1 MSRDMIAKFAHYKLL
16 AGVDEVGRGP
26 LAGDVVAAAVI
37 LDPEN
42 PIMGLADSKKLTE
55 KKREALAIEIK
66 NKALAWS
73 ITRASVSEID
83 NLNIL
88 QASLLAMK
96 RAVESLAIQPEH
108 VLVDGN
114 KLPRW
119 HYSSQAIVQGD
130 SLIPA
135 ISAASIL
142 AKVQRD
148 SEMLE
153 LDKRFPGYG
162 LAEHK
167 GYPTKKHLEALERY
181 GIPELSLYRRSYA
194 PVKKM
199 LAKCVGATGRS
210 PVQTQDDRR

>member
-1 MSRDMIAKFAHYKLL
+1 MNTDLFALFQRYRLL

-26 LAGDVVAAAVI
+26 LVGDVVAAAVI
-37 LDPEN
+37 LDPAN
-42 PIMGLADSKKLTE
+42 PISGLADSKKLSE
-55 KKREALAIEIK
+55 KKREALAFEIK
-66 NKALAWS
+66 NKALAWN
-73 ITRASVSEID
+73 ITRASVAEID
-83 NLNIL
+83 SLNIL

-96 RAVESLAIQPEH
+96 RAVEGLVMQPEH

-130 SLIPA
+130 SLVPA

-148 SEMLE
+148 SEMVD

-162 LAEHK
+162 LADHK
-167 GYPTKKHLEALERY
+167 GYPTKKHLAALEQW
-181 GIPELSLYRRSYA
+181 GIPDAAIYRHSYA
-194 PVKKM
+194 PVKK
-199 LAKCVGATGRS
+199 LLIKVAVR
-210 PVQTQDDRR
+210 